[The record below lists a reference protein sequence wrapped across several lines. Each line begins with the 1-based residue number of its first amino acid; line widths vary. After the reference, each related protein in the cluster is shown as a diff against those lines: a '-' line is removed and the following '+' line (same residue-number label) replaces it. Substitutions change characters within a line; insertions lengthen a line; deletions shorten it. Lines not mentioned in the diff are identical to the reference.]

1 MLRLQATSVY
11 YGAIRALVQV
21 GLAVEAGEIVALIGA
36 NGAGKTTCLKTI
48 AGLLRPRRGD
58 VIFKGESLT
67 SVPAYTRAR
76 RGIVLV
82 PEGRGILTGL
92 TVHEN
97 LLLGASVRG
106 EAAGAGKRADAI
118 LERFPRLATRRDLP
132 ASVLSGG
139 ERQIL
144 AIARAL
150 LAQPELLLVDEPSL
164 GLAPRAAREV
174 FDLLASLRQEG
185 RAILLVEQNAR
196 IALDLADRA
205 YVLQTGRVVLTGTS
219 RDLLADRRV
228 QAAYLGINQ

>member
-21 GLAVEAGEIVALIGA
+21 DLDVSTGEIVALIGA

-48 AGLLRPRRGD
+48 AGLLRPRFGD
-58 VIFKGESLT
+58 VTYKGESLAGVT
-67 SVPAYTRAR
+67 TYARAR

-82 PEGRGILTGL
+82 PEGRGILTCL
-92 TVHEN
+92 TVREN
-97 LLLGASVRG
+97 LLVGACARG
-106 EAAGAGKRADAI
+106 DAAGSGKRADAM
-118 LERFPRLATRRDLP
+118 LERFPKLAARRDLP

-164 GLAPRAAREV
+164 GLAPRVAREV

-185 RAILLVEQNAR
+185 LAIVLVEQNAR
-196 IALDLADRA
+196 IALELADRG
-205 YVLQTGRVVLTGTS
+205 YVLQTGRVVLTGAA
-219 RDLLADRRV
+219 RDLLAKSEV
-228 QAAYLGINQ
+228 KAAYLGA